1 MTHDRQP
8 PAPASRKIGAT
19 TALGMIAIVAVWAAT
34 IGVGEGEAQTYKI
47 LYTFTDGADGAYP
60 WAGLTM
66 DRAGNL
72 YGTANNGGRLTGP
85 CSPYG
90 CGTVFRLSPSG
101 PGWIFSNLHSFSG
114 GAGGVDPNA
123 GVIFGPDGSL
133 YGSTAGGGVVWP
145 TLHAAAY
152 SGTIY
157 KLSPSTSG
165 CINVLCPWTM
175 SILYRFMGGS
185 DGGLPGVGN
194 LVFDAAGNLYGVTV
208 YGGNLGGN
216 CGHYGCGTVFELRP
230 SQGEWTETIVHAFSE
245 DENGYG
251 PNFGLTFDQ
260 AGNLYGETSSCGP
273 NCYGLAYELSPG
285 ASGWTE
291 TVLHRFGETGGSYPV
306 GGLVF
311 DPSGNLYGVTCCFGG
326 GGAFELT
333 PSGGGWTANEIYSFT
348 GNYGPVG
355 AAGLV
360 RDAAG
365 NLYGTTNGDGACGFG
380 NVFKLTPSPTGWIYT
395 DLHDFCRSDGAEPT
409 SPVLLD
415 SNGNLYGTTTEGG
428 DTSACYVVG
437 CGVVWEI
444 TP

>member
-1 MTHDRQP
+1 MLRRLRIDDMVMTCVYSAAIRV
-8 PAPASRKIGAT
+8 A
-19 TALGMIAIVAVWAAT
+19 ALLFLSYVTVAA
-34 IGVGEGEAQTYKI
+34 GQAQTYKI
-47 LYTFTDGADGAYP
+47 LYAFADGADGAYP

-72 YGTANNGGRLTGP
+72 YGTANNGGRLTGS
-85 CSPYG
+85 CAPYG
-90 CGTVFRLSPSG
+90 CGTVFRLSPTSSG
-101 PGWIFSNLHSFSG
+101 WAFSNLHSFG
-114 GAGGVDPNA
+114 GGTDGQSPNA
-123 GVIFGPDGSL
+123 GVIFGTDGSL

-145 TLHAAAY
+145 SLHAAAY
-152 SGTIY
+152 TGTIY
-157 KLSPSTSG
+157 KLSPPSDCSTVS
-165 CINVLCPWTM
+165 CYWTK
-175 SILYRFMGGS
+175 SILYKFMGGS

-208 YGGNLGGN
+208 HGGNLGGDCSN
-216 CGHYGCGTVFELRP
+216 TGCGTVFELMP
-230 SQGEWTETIVHAFSE
+230 SQTGWTEQVLHAFSV
-245 DENGYG
+245 DENGYS
-251 PNFGLTFDQ
+251 PDFGLIFDQ
-260 AGNLYGETSSCGP
+260 SGNLYGETSSCGGP

-291 TVLHRFGETGGSYPV
+291 TVLHRFGETGGSYPA

-311 DPSGNLYGVTCCFGG
+311 DPAGNLYGVTCCFGG
-326 GGAFELT
+326 GDAFELT
-333 PSGGGWTANEIYSFT
+333 PSANGWTVNVLYGFNGS
-348 GNYGPVG
+348 YGPVG

-380 NVFKLTPSPTGWIYT
+380 NVFKLTPSLGGWIYT

-409 SPVLLD
+409 APVLLD
-415 SNGNLYGTTTEGG
+415 SEGNLYGTTTQGG